1 MSLAYPQPKPD
12 TAWGWIELGFSWV
25 WNSVFWGLIPLGV
38 TFFFAL
44 AAGISGD
51 LSNDMRVGATVLALS
66 LCGTQL
72 IDDLPIPQK
81 QLKKWKWLRNI
92 SLILIIFGALVAAL
106 NVLHSADI
114 ALGSLSIDLAF
125 LNKSAFWVFALA
137 LIVSFM
143 AFLIRV
149 VAASES
155 FEQAVDERRKA
166 LSQNAAS
173 NNEVDGIK
181 I

>member
-1 MSLAYPQPKPD
+1 
-12 TAWGWIELGFSWV
+12 
-25 WNSVFWGLIPLGV
+25 
-38 TFFFAL
+38 
-44 AAGISGD
+44 
-51 LSNDMRVGATVLALS
+51 MRVGATVLALS

>member
-12 TAWGWIELGFSWV
+12 TAWGWFELALSWS
-25 WNSVFWGLIPLGV
+25 WNSVFWGFIPLGV
-38 TFFFAL
+38 TFFIAL
-44 AAGISGD
+44 AVGFSPD
-51 LSNDMRVGATVLALS
+51 LDNDLRVGATVLALS

-72 IDDLPIPQK
+72 IDDIPIPQR
-81 QLKKWKWLRNI
+81 QQTKWKWLKNV

-106 NVLHSADI
+106 NVLHSASI
-114 ALGSLSIDLAF
+114 SPGSLNIDLNI
-125 LNKSAFWVFALA
+125 LNYSALLVFAFA

-155 FEQAVDERRKA
+155 FEQALDERQREM
-166 LSQNAAS
+166 SQNAAA
-173 NNEVDGIK
+173 NNEVDGMK

>member
-12 TAWGWIELGFSWV
+12 TALGWFELALSWV
-25 WNSVFWGLIPLGV
+25 WNSVFWGFIPLGV
-38 TFFFAL
+38 TFFIAL
-44 AAGISGD
+44 AVGFSPD
-51 LSNDMRVGATVLALS
+51 LDNDLRVGATVLALS

-72 IDDLPIPQK
+72 IDDIPIPPRQ
-81 QLKKWKWLRNI
+81 QTKWKWLKNF

-106 NVLHSADI
+106 NVLYSANI
-114 ALGSLSIDLAF
+114 SPGSMKIDLNI
-125 LNKSAFWVFALA
+125 LNNSALLVFALA

-149 VAASES
+149 VAANES
-155 FEQAVDERRKA
+155 FEQAVDERQREM
-166 LSQNAAS
+166 SQNAAS